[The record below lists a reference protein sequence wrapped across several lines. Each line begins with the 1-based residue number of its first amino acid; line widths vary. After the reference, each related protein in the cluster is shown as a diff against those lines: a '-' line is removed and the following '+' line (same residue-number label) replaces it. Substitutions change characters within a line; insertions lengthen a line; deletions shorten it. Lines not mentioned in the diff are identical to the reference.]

1 MGDLQVVRLSD
12 HFGQYVVQLRCACGH
27 ARECYPKT
35 LAGFAGWDAK
45 LADIVRRFRCSRCG
59 KRSCTVRAI
68 ERVVDRS

>member
-12 HFGQYVVQLRCACGH
+12 HFGQYVVLLKCRCGH
-27 ARECYPKT
+27 SRECYPKT

-45 LADIVRRFRCSRCG
+45 LADLVRRLRCSRCG
-59 KRSCTVRAI
+59 ARGATARVI